1 MDRLRG
7 SPQLWRIGE
16 GATSSPPLT
25 TAVPIHWQDDNQF
38 PPGDP
43 WASAPTSGPPASPGG
58 NRRTAAHFGFRAV
71 RVPERLSFRNCV
83 SPSACRIR
91 FREPTHPCMVWSA
104 STHSISRCWSRAIR
118 QVMSPAC
125 TLQFRRCQPVRAGA
139 TAPLLRNTNPTGP
152 FIGKIHHQPF
162 RLAKSTHLTATQN
175 ITTQ

>member
-1 MDRLRG
+1 MDRLQG

-71 RVPERLSFRNCV
+71 RVPERCPSGIAFHRRPVEYGSVNQPTHAWSGLRQHTPFQGVGREQFGRSCPPPAHCNFADV
-83 SPSACRIR
+83 SRFERAQRHRSCETRIR
-91 FREPTHPCMVWSA
+91 QDHSSARFTINRSGLQTPPT
-104 STHSISRCWSRAIR
+104 
-118 QVMSPAC
+118 
-125 TLQFRRCQPVRAGA
+125 
-139 TAPLLRNTNPTGP
+139 
-152 FIGKIHHQPF
+152 
-162 RLAKSTHLTATQN
+162 
-175 ITTQ
+175 